1 MRKLGN
7 KTPCVQAWIGEPDYH
22 LWRSPISVASGLWR
36 DAVLCRKIV
45 DPSEGAKYA
54 SQKTRAVYFPPSA
67 SRCSESRIPEIGK
80 P

>member
-1 MRKLGN
+1 
-7 KTPCVQAWIGEPDYH
+7 V
-22 LWRSPISVASGLWR
+22 R

-54 SQKTRAVYFPPSA
+54 AQKTRAVYFFPCA
-67 SRCSESRIPEIGK
+67 SRRNHSESRIPEIGK